1 MTIFDLFIAIMGIYM
16 IMEAFKM
23 KRTGEISKTVVNE
36 KEINHCKD
44 KKGFIDFVYTK
55 AIVFGVIL
63 MLYGILDYVNKHI
76 YSFGVVLDIVMLVVF
91 IGGFVWFMKQLSK
104 ARGKF
109 FGFR

>member
-1 MTIFDLFIAIMGIYM
+1 MGIYM

-23 KRTGEISKTVVNE
+23 KSTGEISKTVVNE

-44 KKGFIDFVYTK
+44 KKGFIEYICPK
-55 AIVFGVIL
+55 AIVFGVVLI
-63 MLYGILDYVNKHI
+63 LYGVLDYVNEYV
-76 YSFGVVLDIVMLVVF
+76 YSFGVVLDIIILVIF